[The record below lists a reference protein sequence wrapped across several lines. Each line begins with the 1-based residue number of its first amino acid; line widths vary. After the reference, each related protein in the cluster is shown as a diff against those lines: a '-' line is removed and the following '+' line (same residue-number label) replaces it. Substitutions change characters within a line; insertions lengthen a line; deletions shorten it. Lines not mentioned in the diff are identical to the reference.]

1 MLVPDL
7 HSRFVHLAEHWR
19 ERIFHCSNPQCVNTH
34 RTWRRLA
41 NGARSLHFDGLRYCF
56 PECFELRLRKRFIE
70 MQAPTVGNTRPPRRV
85 PLGLL
90 MLSRG
95 HLDNTQLRRA
105 LEAQQQ
111 NGNGKIGEWIQ
122 KFGFAQEL
130 QVTAALAVQWSC
142 PVLKRLPQ
150 RISQHSIP
158 LALLRHFRMAPVQF
172 VGTSRV
178 FHLAFAGNI
187 EYPVLVAIEQM
198 LQCKT
203 EACLTTQGE
212 VDSALERIE
221 AQCEGREK
229 AFEMVRLPE
238 DLVRITSSYAVQL
251 NALHVRA
258 TACGEF
264 IWVRINSEGNTATD
278 LVFSQV

>member
-1 MLVPDL
+1 MHIPDL
-7 HSRFVHLAEHWR
+7 HLRFVHLAQHWR
-19 ERIFHCSNPQCVNTH
+19 ERMFHCGSPQCANTH

-56 PECFELRLRKRFIE
+56 PECFELRLRKRVTE
-70 MQAPTVGNTRPPRRV
+70 MQAPAVAKTRPPRRV

-95 HLDNTQLRRA
+95 DLDNTQLRRA

-122 KFGFAQEL
+122 KFGFAREL
-130 QVTAALAVQWSC
+130 QVTAALAAQWSC

-158 LALLRHFRMAPVQF
+158 LALLRHFGMAPVQF
-172 VGTSRV
+172 VDASRV

-212 VDSALERIE
+212 ADSALERIE
-221 AQCEGREK
+221 EEHGGREK
-229 AFEMVRLPE
+229 TFRMARLPE
-238 DLVRITSSYAVQL
+238 DLVRIPSSYAAQL
-251 NALHVRA
+251 NALQVRSNHL
-258 TACGEF
+258 
-264 IWVRINSEGNTATD
+264 WRIYLGQDQFRREYSYRPG
-278 LVFSQV
+278 F

>member
-1 MLVPDL
+1 M
-7 HSRFVHLAEHWR
+7 R
-19 ERIFHCSNPQCVNTH
+19 EYSPH
-34 RTWRRLA
+34 RQRLG

-56 PECFELRLRKRFIE
+56 PKCFELRLRQRFSE
-70 MQAPTVGNTRPPRRV
+70 MHAPAVAKTRPPRRV

-95 HLDNTQLRRA
+95 DLDNTQLRRA

-111 NGNGKIGEWIQ
+111 NGNGRIGEWIQ
-122 KFGFAQEL
+122 KFGFAREL

-150 RISQHSIP
+150 LISQHAIP
-158 LALLRHFRMAPVQF
+158 LALLHHFRMAPVQF

-221 AQCEGREK
+221 AQYGGRENI
-229 AFEMVRLPE
+229 FGMVRLPE

-251 NALHVRA
+251 NAFQVRA

-278 LVFSQV
+278 LVFTQI